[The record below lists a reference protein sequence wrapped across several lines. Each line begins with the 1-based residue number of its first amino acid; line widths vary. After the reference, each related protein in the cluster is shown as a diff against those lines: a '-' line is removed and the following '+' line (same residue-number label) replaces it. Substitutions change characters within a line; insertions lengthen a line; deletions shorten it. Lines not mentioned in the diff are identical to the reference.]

1 MIREIVYMAAA
12 TAGLYRTWKYLCGR
26 CHEIETRL
34 PPCVGVY
41 TYRID
46 LMFSRGTA
54 MSDQKFYHSGL
65 SKTVKLIDTA
75 GIGPS
80 LHTSVFDSTLRA
92 NLQGWEF
99 GHISLDANV
108 VAAEVTQRQRLQ
120 TLNTIR
126 KIRTLDRSTLF
137 PAERAYYDDAVRA
150 FKKINKRLV
159 LGASSIWL
167 AKIPPVSSIYP
178 SSITLCTTVKK
189 KNYSKQSPVPS
200 SL

>member
-46 LMFSRGTA
+46 LMFSRGTV
-54 MSDQKFYHSGL
+54 MSGQKFYHSGL

-80 LHTSVFDSTLRA
+80 LHVSVFDSILRA

-99 GHISLDANV
+99 GHTINANV
-108 VAAEVTQRQRLQ
+108 VVAEVTQRQRLQ
-120 TLNTIR
+120 TLNTIQKVR
-126 KIRTLDRSTLF
+126 QLDRSTLF

-150 FKKINKRLV
+150 FKKINKRID
-159 LGASSIWL
+159 LGVSSIWL

-178 SSITLCTTVKK
+178 SSFTLCTTVKK
-189 KNYSKQSPVPS
+189 YFKQSPVPS